1 VYGASEVLPAL
12 TEDVDVLVDADWV
25 ALQEPTLL
33 VQMRQLGFEHQ
44 PGTCTFLAVDGMSID
59 LVGYSLRDTQ
69 DRIGGGKLVPIM
81 VYADLSRLLATSGS
95 TVELPSGGRTLSA
108 AALAMAKLLTIRL
121 EKGSKDKL
129 QALLII
135 EENTG
140 NEEFLASFRRLLRR
154 FPADRIE
161 DAIADSQAACLTI
174 SGDVALAGPQAAG
187 YADMHLAVA
196 RGLALLQRVG
206 GLQEESK

>member
-1 VYGASEVLPAL
+1 VYGASEILPAL

-25 ALQEPTLL
+25 ALQESTLL

-59 LVGYSLRDTQ
+59 LVGYSLSDTQ

-81 VYADLSRLLATSGS
+81 VYADLSRLLATPGS
-95 TVELPSGGRTLSA
+95 TVELPSGGRALSA

-140 NEEFLASFRRLLRR
+140 NEEFLESFRRLLRR

-174 SGDVALAGPQAAG
+174 SGDVALAGSQAAG

-196 RGLALLQRVG
+196 RGLAILQRVG